1 MPTTEESRAT
11 SIVILSVRFMVSP
24 PGSKAQPWH
33 LDYSGTSANCQSVF
47 VNISKS
53 VKGNCTEYV
62 EFESSE
68 DEVKCIERA
77 RAALLKSGKQGRDWC
92 RKKETKRSI
101 VSLLRLVSFF
111 LHPSL
116 QPVQN
121 FLDLGADDNHY
132 FLKKRSWILKF
143 SQFFPMSSKPQ
154 QNKRNQFVKIQNR
167 FFQKDLLDRNVFD
180 TFMIYP
186 LDLLKTNT

>member
-1 MPTTEESRAT
+1 MTSQRRHFCHFRKQNSENSIIVCHRFIQEAGEFRPEKWKYLSELLVQYVRVKMGFEESNAS
-11 SIVILSVRFMVSP
+11 SIVILSVRLMVSP

-77 RAALLKSGKQGRDWC
+77 RAALLKSGKYS
-92 RKKETKRSI
+92 KVSI
-101 VSLLRLVSFF
+101 IRPGLV
-111 LHPSL
+111 
-116 QPVQN
+116 V
-121 FLDLGADDNHY
+121 LG
-132 FLKKRSWILKF
+132 F
-143 SQFFPMSSKPQ
+143 
-154 QNKRNQFVKIQNR
+154 
-167 FFQKDLLDRNVFD
+167 
-180 TFMIYP
+180 
-186 LDLLKTNT
+186 

>member
-1 MPTTEESRAT
+1 MLYGLNAESEAGSTISHCVSAEKWKYLSQQLVQCVRKKIGLEESRAT
-11 SIVILSVRFMVSP
+11 SIVILSVRLMVSL

-77 RAALLKSGKQGRDWC
+77 RAALLKSGKISC
-92 RKKETKRSI
+92 
-101 VSLLRLVSFF
+101 
-111 LHPSL
+111 
-116 QPVQN
+116 
-121 FLDLGADDNHY
+121 
-132 FLKKRSWILKF
+132 ILKF
-143 SQFFPMSSKPQ
+143 SQSFANGISAKLQ
-154 QNKRNQFVKIQNR
+154 QNKHNQFVKIQNC
-167 FFQKDLLDRNVFD
+167 FFEKKSGEQLICIERSVG
-180 TFMIYP
+180 P
-186 LDLLKTNT
+186 

>member
-1 MPTTEESRAT
+1 MLYGLNAESEAGSSVSHCISAEKWKYLSEQLVQCVREKIAFEKSNVT
-11 SIVILSVRFMVSP
+11 SIVILSVRLMVSP

-77 RAALLKSGKQGRDWC
+77 RAALLKSGNVGYNMSK
-92 RKKETKRSI
+92 
-101 VSLLRLVSFF
+101 SF
-111 LHPSL
+111 
-116 QPVQN
+116 
-121 FLDLGADDNHY
+121 
-132 FLKKRSWILKF
+132 
-143 SQFFPMSSKPQ
+143 
-154 QNKRNQFVKIQNR
+154 
-167 FFQKDLLDRNVFD
+167 
-180 TFMIYP
+180 
-186 LDLLKTNT
+186 